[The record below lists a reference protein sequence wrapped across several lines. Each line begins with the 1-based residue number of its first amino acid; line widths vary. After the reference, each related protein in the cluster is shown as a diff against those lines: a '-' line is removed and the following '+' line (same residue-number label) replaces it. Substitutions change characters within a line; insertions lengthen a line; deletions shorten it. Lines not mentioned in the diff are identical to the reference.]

1 MNAENPSPD
10 THSDTEAPL
19 EPRRGNGGLALFIG
33 ALALALGGW
42 QWFDARQRAEGLEQQ
57 IQSRLAEAV
66 AAATRAQ
73 ESTAPLIAR
82 LDALDERLAETERQ
96 DAAVRLLQDEIRQS
110 RESIVLLE
118 AEQGLTLAAQQLQLA
133 GNVPVALLALKSAD
147 AQLARMDTAEYLPLR
162 KALAADIDRLEK
174 LAPTDVVGL
183 SLRLEKVLG
192 GIDAL
197 PLALLARPETV
208 PEAAP
213 ASDDR
218 WWAQALLNAW
228 REFKGLVRIQR
239 FDGRDEALIAP
250 GQEFLLRENL
260 KLRLL
265 NARLALFSRNV
276 ETFRSELTQADL
288 WLGRHFSTDNPG
300 VASARVTLQALAA
313 AELSLVLP
321 DLAASRKALADL
333 NQARS
338 AR

>member
-1 MNAENPSPD
+1 MPVQGILLLHLHAQVDEVNERANHLLDVGKYALHFATLIGTDTLPD
-10 THSDTEAPL
+10 P
-19 EPRRGNGGLALFIG
+19 
-33 ALALALGGW
+33 
-42 QWFDARQRAEGLEQQ
+42 
-57 IQSRLAEAV
+57 
-66 AAATRAQ
+66 
-73 ESTAPLIAR
+73 
-82 LDALDERLAETERQ
+82 ERWLRTDSGSADSGFRWPWCSC
-96 DAAVRLLQDEIRQS
+96 AGLLQDEIRQS